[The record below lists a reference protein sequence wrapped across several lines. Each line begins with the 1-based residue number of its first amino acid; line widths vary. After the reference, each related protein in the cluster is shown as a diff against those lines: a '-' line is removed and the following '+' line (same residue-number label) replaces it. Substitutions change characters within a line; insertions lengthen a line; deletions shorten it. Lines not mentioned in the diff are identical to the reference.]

1 MSKLFFFSE
10 VLMHEMRKL
19 QGLSTALEFLF
30 KRLKHCMYGRKKV
43 NRVEINKRNHYVSV
57 SCLKSDVWLSGKS
70 TVLHLVVCGH
80 FLVEQNSYW
89 CLNILLF
96 LDCC

>member
-1 MSKLFFFSE
+1 MSKLFFSE
-10 VLMHEMRKL
+10 VLMHKMRKL

-30 KRLKHCMYGRKKV
+30 KQLKYCMYARKKV
-43 NRVEINKRNHYVSV
+43 NHVEMNKRNHYVCV
-57 SCLKSDVWLSGKS
+57 CCLKSYVCLSGKR
-70 TVLHLVVCGH
+70 TVLHLGVCGK

-89 CLNILLF
+89 CWNILLF